1 MFQGHDAD
9 VIVKLLCKEM
19 FREADP
25 VSITEMINIMVRVL
39 RPGYHQGEK
48 SSSSHQQQHSN
59 TLKNPTSNKPSTRF
73 KIKST

>member
-1 MFQGHDAD
+1 VFQGHDAD

-48 SSSSHQQQHSN
+48 SSSSHQQHP
-59 TLKNPTSNKPSTRF
+59 KNQQGNSKPSSTRF